1 MLDGVLRLLLQKTND
16 VVMCIY
22 QKFVNQLVETGIDG
36 DRDGLKRIA
45 IPKKYLVSCS
55 LNAADVGIRKSE
67 NVLAVGVLAVCICNR
82 HDVYWGGVQ
91 GVK

>member
-1 MLDGVLRLLLQKTND
+1 MLDRIRRLLLQKTND
-16 VVMCIY
+16 MIMCIH
-22 QKFVNQLVETGIDG
+22 QQFVNQLVETGIDG

-45 IPKKYLVSCS
+45 IPKKHLVSRS

-67 NVLAVGVLAVCICNR
+67 NMLAVGVLAVCICNR

>member
-1 MLDGVLRLLLQKTND
+1 
-16 VVMCIY
+16 MCIH
-22 QKFVNQLVETGIDG
+22 QKFVNQLVETGVDW

-45 IPKKYLVSCS
+45 IPKKHFVSCS
-55 LNAADVGIRKSE
+55 LNAADVGIRESE
-67 NVLAVGVLAVCICNR
+67 NVLAVRVLAVCICNG